1 MILRTSLLIFLIIAQ
16 IHIFGQTFQI
26 DFTQGGQTFR
36 GDSARVIQLK
46 KQPFIIAVELDSLDG
61 VFAHCSAR
69 PIIAYGAEKRKIP
82 DFENIGW
89 KVTFETEFNKDK
101 ELFLNTIN
109 DYCYW
114 FYDAQQAWHRF
125 DSAVVVKE
133 DLVQAHKTVRQ
144 FYDIEQ
150 GKNIAIA
157 EISKKLYLTF
167 FSINGSFTDESA
179 RLDQVR
185 TYQLIFED

>member
-114 FYDAQQAWHRF
+114 FYDAQVDWHRF
-125 DSAVVVKE
+125 DSSVVVKGNM
-133 DLVQAHKTVRQ
+133 VH
-144 FYDIEQ
+144 
-150 GKNIAIA
+150 
-157 EISKKLYLTF
+157 
-167 FSINGSFTDESA
+167 
-179 RLDQVR
+179 
-185 TYQLIFED
+185 FED

>member
-69 PIIAYGAEKRKIP
+69 PIIAYGAGKRKIP

-114 FYDAQQAWHRF
+114 FYDAQVDWHRF
-125 DSAVVVKE
+125 DSSVVVKGNM
-133 DLVQAHKTVRQ
+133 VKAQRTVHQ

-150 GKNIAIA
+150 GKNLPLTGVQ
-157 EISKKLYLTF
+157 KKLYLTF
-167 FSINGSFTDESA
+167 FSINGSFKEQNA
-179 RLDQVR
+179 VLNQVQ